1 MCNPLALAVVGT
13 VVSAG
18 GAIYQG
24 RAAQAAATYNAR
36 VAEMNAKIAEKAA
49 QDELERGAREEQRKR
64 QEVAAIAAQQ
74 KAGMA
79 AAGLDIT
86 YGTPLETLVDTAYA
100 GEMDALTIRTNAN
113 RAAYNREVE
122 AANLRAQ
129 GQLYEME
136 GRSARTGSMLSAV
149 GTLAGGFGSAMGKFA
164 DVWGRAPT
172 IKDVFQYPTA

>member
-1 MCNPLALAVVGT
+1 MCNPLALVLVSTVATVGG
-13 VVSAG
+13 V
-18 GAIYQG
+18 IYQG

-64 QEVAAIAAQQ
+64 QEVAAISAQQ
-74 KAGMA
+74 RANMA

-86 YGTPLETLVDTAYA
+86 YGTPLEMLVDTAYA

-129 GQLYEME
+129 GQLYEFE
-136 GRSARTGSMLSAV
+136 GRSARTGSMLSSV
-149 GTLAGGFGSAMGKFA
+149 GQLAGGLGSAMGKFA
-164 DVWGRAPT
+164 DTYGRNPT
-172 IKDVFQYPTA
+172 LKDVFA

>member
-1 MCNPLALAVVGT
+1 MCDPLTLAVVGT
-13 VVSAG
+13 VVTAG

-36 VAEMNAKIAEKAA
+36 VAEMNAKIADRAA

-64 QEVAAIAAQQ
+64 QEVAGIAARQR
-74 KAGMA
+74 AGMA

-86 YGTPLETLVDTAYA
+86 FGTPLEMLVDTAYA

-129 GQLYEME
+129 GQMYEFE
-136 GRSARTGSMLSAV
+136 GRSARSGSMLSAV
-149 GTLAGGFGSAMGKFA
+149 GTLAGGFGSAAGKFA
-164 DVWGRAPT
+164 DTYGRMPT
-172 IKDVFQYPTA
+172 TKDLFA

>member
-1 MCNPLALAVVGT
+1 MCNPLALAVVATAATVGGT
-13 VVSAG
+13 
-18 GAIYQG
+18 IYQG

-36 VAEMNAKIAEKAA
+36 VAEMNAKIAERAA

-64 QEVAAIAAQQ
+64 QEVAAIFAQQ
-74 KAGMA
+74 RTGMA
-79 AAGLDIT
+79 ASGLDIT

-113 RAAYNREVE
+113 RAAYNKEVE

-129 GQLYEME
+129 GQLYEFE

-149 GTLAGGFGSAMGKFA
+149 GALAGGLGSAMGKFA
-164 DVWGRAPT
+164 DAYGRNPT
-172 IKDVFQYPTA
+172 LKDVFA

>member
-1 MCNPLALAVVGT
+1 MCDPLTLAITSAVVT
-13 VVSAG
+13 AG

-24 RAAQAAATYNAR
+24 QAAQAAATYNAR
-36 VAEMNAKIAEKAA
+36 VAEMNAKIAERAA

-74 KAGMA
+74 RAGMA

-86 YGTPLETLVDTAYA
+86 FGTPLETLVDTAYA

-129 GQLYEME
+129 AQLYEFE

-149 GTLAGGFGSAMGKFA
+149 GSLAGGIGSAMGKFA
-164 DVWGRAPT
+164 DTYGRNPT
-172 IKDVFQYPTA
+172 LKDVFA